1 MGEYNTVIEIL
12 EKEIQNSKPE
22 SSVYFLLGKAYARSG
37 NTQQAVMAMTLAQDF
52 LEHKS
57 SSIIK
62 DAIEKLFLKDGDNF
76 NVSL

>member
-1 MGEYNTVIEIL
+1 MVIQIL
-12 EKEIQNSKPE
+12 EKEVQNSKPE
-22 SSVYFLLGKAYARSG
+22 SSVYFLLGKAYALSG
-37 NTQQAVMAMTLAQDF
+37 DIQQAVMAMTLAQDF

-62 DAIEKLFLKDGDNF
+62 DAIEKLFAKDDGESL